1 MVISKKQRNIFK
13 KVIAYI
19 KDNKILSTL
28 TKENNICVKTLKNY
42 IKSLEI
48 AKPTRLN
55 LKEIILLIDATY
67 WGTSFGVVV
76 FIRL

>member
-1 MVISKKQRNIFK
+1 MKRSFIVGF
-13 KVIAYI
+13 I

-28 TKENNICVKTLKNY
+28 AKENNICVKTLKNY

-67 WGTSFGVVV
+67 WGVSFGVVV
-76 FIRL
+76 VIRL

>member
-1 MVISKKQRNIFK
+1 MVKILVKTKDLNVQIALKNSLSDKKPKIQDLLIF
-13 KVIAYI
+13 YI

-28 TKENNICVKTLKNY
+28 AKENNICIKTLKNY

-55 LKEIILLIDATY
+55 LK
-67 WGTSFGVVV
+67 
-76 FIRL
+76 

>member
-1 MVISKKQRNIFK
+1 MAHKNRAKKKTAI
-13 KVIAYI
+13 
-19 KDNKILSTL
+19 ILA
-28 TKENNICVKTLKNY
+28 KENNICVKTLKNY

-76 FIRL
+76 VIRL